1 MQAPMPLTW
10 TRGGAKR
17 ALVTLMAYPPLC
29 RVVSWRAA
37 RAGRRIALTFD
48 DGPHAAYTPRVLD
61 LLAEHGVRATFY
73 VLGEHVE
80 KHPALLRRVV
90 AAGHEI
96 GLHGYDHSLDGLPRQ
111 MERTRAIVRE
121 LGAEPATVR
130 PPRGRMSLGL
140 LRWSIR
146 NGLPVVLWSFDL
158 EDSRRH
164 EGKALVRRPLR
175 EIAAGDILLQHDD
188 NPVCPADLPDLIQA
202 ASQAHLQPTRVSELL
217 RLRPVID
224 A

>member
-1 MQAPMPLTW
+1 
-10 TRGGAKR
+10 
-17 ALVTLMAYPPLC
+17 
-29 RVVSWRAA
+29 
-37 RAGRRIALTFD
+37 
-48 DGPHAAYTPRVLD
+48 
-61 LLAEHGVRATFY
+61 
-73 VLGEHVE
+73 
-80 KHPALLRRVV
+80 
-90 AAGHEI
+90 
-96 GLHGYDHSLDGLPRQ
+96 
-111 MERTRAIVRE
+111 
-121 LGAEPATVR
+121 
-130 PPRGRMSLGL
+130 MSLGL

-164 EGKALVRRPLR
+164 EGKALVRRPLH